1 MKEEHANKF
10 ASKNANSVLNN
21 EASLIDKNSA
31 KKLFPILSEYSFFD
45 LCRAVFCINS
55 WRYNRPNLSF
65 YLTLNYVLSKIDRTG
80 TRPIQTYKQFM
91 SFYDSI
97 MEYNNS
103 TLNDPIIPDFGEI
116 KVVFNGTFYPIL
128 IGNGYNHAYP
138 LMKCLDTNI
147 SAINKEKEMEDVLSY
162 VLEMVD
168 ALQNIEPFDSNKYQ
182 YNELSCPSENYFC
195 ACLEY
200 YQRLSPPDDCFIRKL
215 SFEEQKDITTSHFL
229 IEQGKVLVPLFNPSI
244 IVDAYNTIMLNLP
257 QLKMRKSNCR

>member
-65 YLTLNYVLSKIDRTG
+65 YLALNYVLSKIDRTG

-195 ACLEY
+195 AILSAPFAAR
-200 YQRLSPPDDCFIRKL
+200 RLFH
-215 SFEEQKDITTSHFL
+215 T
-229 IEQGKVLVPLFNPSI
+229 KVIF
-244 IVDAYNTIMLNLP
+244 
-257 QLKMRKSNCR
+257 